1 MILELLD
8 QVFPL
13 PPYNIM
19 PAPIIRAKSFT
30 SLKTYLRQDINNT
43 VFNIFPKNEESNKY
57 KMMEIYLQWIT
68 LIKWLGPISV
78 LKTILRNTERSGLC
92 TSTFYLCTST
102 YIIPFRPYAVNHL
115 HGHAGLVARAA
126 WQAGVV
132 GVRRKWRLHFSTSNT
147 WGGLILRGC
156 FAQKKLRALNH
167 LLWRS
172 SSSLFYVSDK
182 YSLGKAAWI

>member
-1 MILELLD
+1 
-8 QVFPL
+8 
-13 PPYNIM
+13 
-19 PAPIIRAKSFT
+19 
-30 SLKTYLRQDINNT
+30 
-43 VFNIFPKNEESNKY
+43 
-57 KMMEIYLQWIT
+57 MMEICLHWIT

-115 HGHAGLVARAA
+115 HGHAGLVARAEWA
-126 WQAGVV
+126 DWQAGVV
-132 GVRRKWRLHFSTSNT
+132 GVRRQWRLHFSTSNT

>member
-19 PAPIIRAKSFT
+19 PAPIIRAKSSTT
-30 SLKTYLRQDINNT
+30 SLKAFLRQDINNR
-43 VFNIFPKNEESNKY
+43 VFNIFPKNEETNKY
-57 KMMEIYLQWIT
+57 KMMEIYLQWST
-68 LIKWLGPISV
+68 FSKWLGPISV

-92 TSTFYLCTST
+92 TGTFYLCTST

-115 HGHAGLVARAA
+115 HGHAGSLAGRGGWGKEAVAPTFFHIEYLRRPNIERLLCAKEI
-126 WQAGVV
+126 AGS
-132 GVRRKWRLHFSTSNT
+132 KSS
-147 WGGLILRGC
+147 
-156 FAQKKLRALNH
+156 A
-167 LLWRS
+167 LWRS

-182 YSLGKAAWI
+182 YSLGKASWI

>member
-1 MILELLD
+1 
-8 QVFPL
+8 
-13 PPYNIM
+13 M

-30 SLKTYLRQDINNT
+30 SLKTYLRQDINDRI
-43 VFNIFPKNEESNKY
+43 FNISPKNEKSNKY
-57 KMMEIYLQWIT
+57 MMMEICLHWIT

-78 LKTILRNTERSGLC
+78 LKTILRNTERSVLC

-126 WQAGVV
+126 GQGRGGGGKEAVA
-132 GVRRKWRLHFSTSNT
+132 RLHFSTSNT

-182 YSLGKAAWI
+182 YSLGKASWI

>member
-8 QVFPL
+8 HICPL

-30 SLKTYLRQDINNT
+30 SLKTYLRQDINDRI
-43 VFNIFPKNEESNKY
+43 FNISPKNEKSNKY
-57 KMMEIYLQWIT
+57 MMMEIYLQWIT

-78 LKTILRNTERSGLC
+78 LKTILRNTERSVLC

-126 WQAGVV
+126 WQGRGGGGKEAVAPTFFHIEYLRRPNIERLLCAKEIAGS
-132 GVRRKWRLHFSTSNT
+132 KSSALEEFFF
-147 WGGLILRGC
+147 LILC
-156 FAQKKLRALNH
+156 I
-167 LLWRS
+167 W
-172 SSSLFYVSDK
+172 
-182 YSLGKAAWI
+182 

>member
-30 SLKTYLRQDINNT
+30 SLKTYLRQDLNDR
-43 VFNIFPKNEESNKY
+43 VFNISPQNEKSNKY
-57 KMMEIYLQWIT
+57 MMMKICLHWIT

-78 LKTILRNTERSGLC
+78 LKTILRNTERSG
-92 TSTFYLCTST
+92 LCTST

-126 WQAGVV
+126 WQGRGGGGKEAVAPTFFHIEYLRRPNIERLLCAKEIAGS
-132 GVRRKWRLHFSTSNT
+132 KSSALEEFFF
-147 WGGLILRGC
+147 LILC
-156 FAQKKLRALNH
+156 I
-167 LLWRS
+167 W
-172 SSSLFYVSDK
+172 
-182 YSLGKAAWI
+182 